1 MNNETVLDLKDYP
14 DIDLNE
20 FIEWFKDKY
29 FKEVII
35 NNDINWYKGK
45 YDVEMWFHR
54 DWENKKF
61 SIELKLVDVTDYP
74 EDPHLE
80 ELLNQLK
87 HDKPEGNGLENI
99 DGIIDEVNEILSN
112 RKSIDIDNLRED
124 LGVEPIPEK
133 NRLDQVKFHKT
144 YY

>member
-61 SIELKLVDVTDYP
+61 SIELKLVDISKLP
-74 EDPHLE
+74 SDPHTE
-80 ELLNQLK
+80 ELIKQLLE
-87 HDKPEGNGLENI
+87 HDKPEDYSLDKNDGLI
-99 DGIIDEVNEILSN
+99 
-112 RKSIDIDNLRED
+112 K
-124 LGVEPIPEK
+124 
-133 NRLDQVKFHKT
+133 
-144 YY
+144 